1 MEKYSQFRDR
11 GSGIA
16 PFFPIKSRA
25 AGIYLPIHIITFFIK
40 LPFIIFV
47 IACFVLLQCLPL
59 GPLFKKATLWIILG
73 SPGLWWIDLQIDG
86 VRKGSLAKKHVGR
99 VPGPSDVIA
108 SSFASPIDALYLAAI
123 FDPIFTV
130 SYPSTEK
137 VQVVSLLVAITKALA
152 RPEEFPPEN
161 VKLTD
166 IKTLID
172 NNQQRAIVVFPEC
185 TTTNGTGIMP
195 LSPSLLT
202 VPCTTKIFPL
212 NLRYAPA
219 DITTPVPGLYFSFI
233 WNLLATPTHSIRVR
247 IAQAVYNNSPTQM
260 QMKDR
265 ILLNQPD
272 SKPRNND
279 QSNIHIISDNYKS
292 QYSQF
297 HSSGGRN
304 VLDTVGE
311 ALARLGRVQ
320 RVGLTVKDKIKFI
333 EAWKS
338 V

>member
-16 PFFPIKSRA
+16 PFFPIKSKA
-25 AGIYLPIHIITFFIK
+25 SGIYLPIYIIIFFIK

-47 IACFVLLQCLPL
+47 TAYFILFQWLPL
-59 GPLFKKATLWIILG
+59 GPLFKKAILWIILG
-73 SPGLWWIDLQIDG
+73 TPGLWWIDLQIDG

-130 SYPSTEK
+130 SYPCTEK
-137 VQVVSLLVAITKALA
+137 VQVVSLLGAIIKALA
-152 RPEEFPPEN
+152 KPEEFPSDN
-161 VKLTD
+161 AKLTD

-172 NNQQRAIVVFPEC
+172 KNQQRAIVVFPEC

-195 LSPSLLT
+195 LSPSLLM

-219 DITTPVPGLYFSFI
+219 DITTPVPGLYFSFL

-247 IAQAVYNNSPTQM
+247 IAQAVYNNSSTQM
-260 QMKDR
+260 QMKDKTL
-265 ILLNQPD
+265 INQPD
-272 SKPRNND
+272 PQSRNHD
-279 QSNIHIISDNYKS
+279 KSNIHKSTVNYQS
-292 QYSQF
+292 QYRQF
-297 HSSGGRN
+297 HSSEGRN

-333 EAWKS
+333 QAWKS